1 MHDLFITNLQRMDFD
16 PTDKEFRSVVF
27 VAEKDHKNLS
37 FSQIIALE
45 EAEKFEATAV
55 YFRLFSDNRSPV
67 PQIYIY
73 DNSETENELSDAKLA
88 EIHRDL
94 WSNCKIPMFVVISKM
109 DIEIFDSRKPVE
121 IVEGKLKTSPIDTLN
136 VASEAVAEYKK
147 LKKYSKEL
155 FDSGVFWEND
165 EAKGHFL
172 ESTSA
177 YRDLI
182 NNLKFIRE
190 EFIKKVGLPEKVAHK
205 LLVFGILIKYLEE
218 RGNENGGLFAK
229 NFFCEFN
236 AENFC
241 GVLRQKGKII
251 SLFNKL
257 SQKFN
262 GKIFEWA
269 NEEEAEIVE
278 KADLTSLA
286 EFLDADF
293 QMTTRQ
299 GTLFGWKLYSFNHL
313 PIELISSVYEEFL
326 NNEKGVV
333 YTPEFLV
340 NTLIDES
347 MPQKDYQ
354 KTDFKTIDISC
365 GSGIFLVSVFK
376 KLVQRHR
383 YSEFPETGKLL
394 KLKSDELLG
403 IIKKNIF
410 GIDIKEDARN
420 LTVFSLCLAL
430 CDELTPPQ
438 IWEELRFNETF
449 DDNFK
454 TANFFEYIDDK
465 NNHGKFDLVIGN
477 PPFISLTKDKN
488 GKYFKEKI
496 ENEQIEKY
504 YGTYKEKKSNER
516 KKMYVNEDIVSKD
529 KSGIFPDNQ
538 TALMFLEQST
548 LLLKDNGL
556 VCLIMPSAPLL
567 YNNSF
572 EFRKHFFP
580 KHQVTQ
586 ILDFTNLDE
595 FLFEADVPTSA
606 IFVYKQEHDEEKSIT
621 HVTIRRT
628 KSNEDK
634 IFFEID
640 KYDFHYVSQQ
650 KAINDK
656 HIWKCNLL
664 GGGRLHNLINR
675 LSDVTTIGNYLEN
688 KKETDGWNYGV
699 GYEVGSLSKQIN
711 PAPYI
716 YLQPTLP
723 TTALT
728 ENGVNKNQITIETA
742 QKFHRISD
750 ERLFMPPHLLVK
762 TNIGKDKIPT
772 YFSDEYLTFKK
783 VILGIAAPKN
793 DQTQLLELSESFNKN
808 KSIYRFMIAATSNKY
823 LVSRAATLTQDI
835 LNLPY
840 PEDQEDLQLSYVEQI
855 LCDDVLNS
863 YIQIKSKSSKAKM
876 NKFADESNLIKY
888 GKVFN
893 KLLNSVYGKSGKRF
907 YLNKIYHWGEFYVTE
922 FNYGSE
928 TKEIEFEKITE
939 QTEDNLK
946 SIITNELGRNF
957 HLQRVIRINERNK
970 FTFIK
975 PKNLRYWLRS
985 IAIKDADEVF
995 SGLVKAGY

>member
-1 MHDLFITNLQRMDFD
+1 VSGLFKENLLKLDFGSSSSID
-16 PTDKEFRSVVF
+16 RSLLLLSQ
-27 VAEKDHKNLS
+27 KDDVNLS
-37 FSQIIALE
+37 FSEVFALE
-45 EAEKFEATAV
+45 DAAKFEATAV
-55 YFRLFSDNRSPV
+55 YFRHFPDNRSPI

-73 DNSETENELSDAKLA
+73 DNSDNILNEDKLA

-94 WSNCKIPMFVVISKM
+94 WSNCRIPMFIVIGKTG
-109 DIEIFDSRKPVE
+109 IEIFDSRKPVE
-121 IVEGKLKTSPIDTLN
+121 IVEGKLKTSPIDKLN
-136 VASEAVAEYKK
+136 LASDAVAEYQK
-147 LKKYSKEL
+147 LKSYSKEL

-165 EAKGHFL
+165 KVKGHFL

-182 NNLKFIRE
+182 NNLKYIRE
-190 EFIKKVGLPEKVAHK
+190 EFIKRVGLPEKIAHK

-229 NFFCEFN
+229 NFFSEFN

-251 SLFNKL
+251 SLFHKL

-269 NEEEAEIVE
+269 NDDEEQIIE

-347 MPQKDYQ
+347 MPHKDYE
-354 KTDFKTIDISC
+354 KTDFKTIDVSC
-365 GSGIFLVSVFK
+365 GSGIFLVSAFK
-376 KLVQRHR
+376 TLVQRHR
-383 YSEFPETGKLL
+383 FSKFKETGKLL
-394 KLKSDELLG
+394 KLNSNELLSV
-403 IIKKNIF
+403 IKKNIF
-410 GIDIKEDARN
+410 GIDIKDDARN

-438 IWEELRFNETF
+438 IWEELKFDKTF
-449 DDNFK
+449 QDNFK
-454 TANFFEYIDDK
+454 TANYFEYVELPE
-465 NNHGKFDLVIGN
+465 NHGKFDLVIGN
-477 PPFISLTKDKN
+477 PPFISLSKDKN

-496 ENEQIEKY
+496 GNEQIEKY
-504 YGTYKEKKSNER
+504 YGTYKEKTSGGKEVK
-516 KKMYVNEDIVSKD
+516 KKMYVNDDIVGKD
-529 KSGIFPDNQ
+529 KKKIFPDNQ

-548 LLLKDNGL
+548 LLLKENGL

-567 YNNSF
+567 YNNSN
-572 EFRKHFFP
+572 EFRKYFFQ
-580 KHQVTQ
+580 KYQVSQ
-586 ILDFTNLDE
+586 ILDFTNLDSV
-595 FLFEADVPTSA
+595 LFEADVPTAA
-606 IFVYKQEHDEEKSIT
+606 IFVHKQEHDEEKSIT
-621 HVTIRRT
+621 HITIRRT
-628 KSNEDK
+628 KTNEDK

-640 KYDFHYVSQQ
+640 KYDFHYVS
-650 KAINDK
+650 KMEAINDK

-664 GGGRLHNLINR
+664 GGGRLHNLVTR
-675 LSDVTTIGNYLEN
+675 LSYSPSIKDFIEAN
-688 KKETDGWNYGV
+688 KWVYGV
-699 GYEVGSLSKQIN
+699 GYEIGSLGKQIKTAAYITGN
-711 PAPYI
+711 PS
-716 YLQPTLP
+716 LP
-723 TTALT
+723 TPTLT
-728 ENGVNKNQITIETA
+728 ENGIDKNQIFTETA
-742 QKFHRISD
+742 KKFHRISN
-750 ERLFMPPHLLVK
+750 EKLFTPPHLLIK
-762 TNIGKDKIPT
+762 TNIGKEKIPT
-772 YFSDEYLTFKK
+772 YFSDDYLTFKK
-783 VILGIAAPKN
+783 VILGVSAPEN
-793 DQTQLLELSESFNKN
+793 ERNELLELSESIDIHKD
-808 KSIYRFMIAATSNKY
+808 IYRFLIAATSNKY
-823 LVSRAATLTQDI
+823 LVSRETATLNQDF

-840 PEDQEDLQLSYVEQI
+840 PQDKEDLQLSYVEQI
-855 LCDDVLNS
+855 LCDDVLDY
-863 YIQIKSKSSKAKM
+863 YIQIKSESRKAKM
-876 NKFADESNLIKY
+876 NNFADESNLKKY
-888 GKVFN
+888 GEVFN
-893 KLLNSVYGKSGKRF
+893 KLLNSVYGKSGKWL
-907 YLNKIYHWGEFYVTE
+907 YLNKIYDSGEFYITE
-922 FNYGSE
+922 FNYGDE
-928 TKEIEFEKITE
+928 IKEVEFEKTDKIKE
-939 QTEDNLK
+939 NLK
-946 SIITNELGRNF
+946 SIIINELGTNF